1 MSRRGVTRVA
11 AALVVTLLAACSPAV
26 QDGPI
31 TLRWYVG
38 PDRVDVRSLARSCST
53 ASGGDYTIDVV
64 RLPDDVDERHSTL
77 ARRLAAKDDSI
88 DLLSLDSA
96 FTTEFDA
103 AGFLAPI
110 PEELKEPFS
119 RDAFPA
125 ALQAASPGGQLAA
138 APWWSDPYLLWFR
151 GLAAERAGLDTT
163 KPITWDALVAGA
175 SRVGTSIQIEDPDGQ
190 GLASWIDALVVGSGG
205 TLLDGTGRSPRIG
218 LDSEPG
224 QSAADVVRSYA
235 ASDLGP
241 GPSADAV
248 RDFVTTPGS
257 FLLAPTSVISD
268 PRLASIAGDMQWT
281 AYPVVDTDPAVPVT
295 GVSLAV
301 PLYAK
306 HTTQSYDAIE
316 CLTSD
321 ASMQQMMLSSGHS
334 AARASLYD
342 TREVQAGYPMA
353 AVAKKSMEDGLTL
366 PQTPYWNRVRDALV
380 DTWLPVADVDASTP
394 ATSQRAVRDEVAG
407 RLR

>member
-1 MSRRGVTRVA
+1 MSNTNPMGIGLAVLNRIASSPAIDRLGLRKATERAVYQGAKSGFQAAGTANRTFKRVKGSGKPTRQSTSGDSGVFDLTPTEDQEMIVGVVQEFADEVLRPA
-11 AALVVTLLAACSPAV
+11 AAEADENDVTSKEVLAQTSEFGLTLLNVP
-26 QDGPI
+26 
-31 TLRWYVG
+31 
-38 PDRVDVRSLARSCST
+38 
-53 ASGGDYTIDVV
+53 
-64 RLPDDVDERHSTL
+64 
-77 ARRLAAKDDSI
+77 
-88 DLLSLDSA
+88 
-96 FTTEFDA
+96 
-103 AGFLAPI
+103 
-110 PEELKEPFS
+110 
-119 RDAFPA
+119 
-125 ALQAASPGGQLAA
+125 
-138 APWWSDPYLLWFR
+138 
-151 GLAAERAGLDTT
+151 
-163 KPITWDALVAGA
+163 GA

-190 GLASWIDALVVGSGG
+190 GLAAWIDALVVGSGG
-205 TLLDGTGRSPRIG
+205 TLLDGAGRSPRIG
-218 LDSEPG
+218 LDSEAG
-224 QSAADVVRSYA
+224 QGAADVVRSYA

-306 HTTQSYDAIE
+306 HTKQSYDAIE

-353 AVAKKSMEDGLTL
+353 AVAKTSMEDGLTL

-380 DTWLPVADVDASTP
+380 DTWLPVGDVDASTP

>member
-1 MSRRGVTRVA
+1 MSRRGVTGVV
-11 AALVVTLLAACSPAV
+11 AALVLATVAACAPAT
-26 QDGPI
+26 QDGPV

-38 PDRVDVRSLARSCST
+38 PDRVDVRSLARACSS

-77 ARRLAAKDDSI
+77 VRRLAAQDDSI

-110 PEELKEPFS
+110 PEELKEPFA

-125 ALQAASPGGQLAA
+125 ALEAASPGGQLAA

-163 KPITWDALVAGA
+163 KPITWDALVTGA
-175 SRVGTSIQIEDPDGQ
+175 SRVGSSIQIEDVDGQ
-190 GLASWIDALVVGSGG
+190 GLPAWIDSLVTGAGG
-205 TLLDGTGRSPRIG
+205 TLLDGAGRSPRVG
-218 LDSEPG
+218 LDSDAG
-224 QSAADVVRSYA
+224 RTAADVVRAYA
-235 ASDLGP
+235 GSDLGP

-248 RDFVTTPGS
+248 RSFVTTPGS
-257 FLLAPTSVISD
+257 FLLAPTSVIAD

-281 AYPVVDTDPAVPVT
+281 AYPVVEDEPAVPVT
-295 GVSLAV
+295 GVALAV
-301 PLYAK
+301 PLYAQ
-306 HTTQSYDAIE
+306 HTTLSYDAIE

-334 AARASLYD
+334 AARESLYD
-342 TREVQAGYPMA
+342 TREVEAGYPMA
-353 AVAKKSMEDGLTL
+353 AVARTSRKNGLVL

-380 DTWLPVADVDASTP
+380 DTWLPVGDVDDSTP
-394 ATSQRAVRDEVAG
+394 AASQRAVRDEVAG